1 MNEKLVSW
9 ILGWGYDHCYIEKII
24 VCINYLIFLVLSI
37 NSIRISE
44 YIWPRE
50 KKKRM
55 KENTCYCHNVVKSSH
70 DIYIHNLYMV
80 ILSKVSHEIFITF
93 YIFIPNNFLL
103 SLNLLYCLYVKLT
116 TYLYY
121 SDNIV
126 RSSYNQIYIVTKNEF
141 FLVDNTFI
149 FHLNNLYIWH
159 V

>member
-1 MNEKLVSW
+1 
-9 ILGWGYDHCYIEKII
+9 
-24 VCINYLIFLVLSI
+24 
-37 NSIRISE
+37 
-44 YIWPRE
+44 
-50 KKKRM
+50 
-55 KENTCYCHNVVKSSH
+55 
-70 DIYIHNLYMV
+70 MV

-149 FHLNNLYIWH
+149 FYLNNLYIWH